1 MKNEFLNNIYEE
13 YINKLDFSVEN
24 YASFSQMVKI
34 DLILGISYP
43 FIIPIFKE
51 IDKYIN
57 SSLIENYL
65 ENKDNWWSEK
75 IGEIKNY
82 FDEKNNIENNL
93 KIEFEKKYFTKIF
106 NENQLNLNK
115 QKLGELLVKDYIIYY
130 LSKSNYKFT
139 NKNII
144 DFYMCVYLSFF

>member
-65 ENKDNWWSEK
+65 ENKDN
-75 IGEIKNY
+75 
-82 FDEKNNIENNL
+82 
-93 KIEFEKKYFTKIF
+93 
-106 NENQLNLNK
+106 
-115 QKLGELLVKDYIIYY
+115 
-130 LSKSNYKFT
+130 
-139 NKNII
+139 
-144 DFYMCVYLSFF
+144 